1 MCDQLKENIPNVG
14 IYLFN
19 KADNSLKEMELTVHC
34 IIGENFFFKD
44 KVEDTTC
51 ATWVEDA
58 VSGKVTSY
66 GLGLLQHQ

>member
-1 MCDQLKENIPNVG
+1 
-14 IYLFN
+14 
-19 KADNSLKEMELTVHC
+19 MELTVHC

-58 VSGKVTSY
+58 VLGKVASY
-66 GLGLLQHQ
+66 GLGLLQHK